1 MSRRSSEGGVALF
14 QVLVLVLIISTLL
27 GFALQRS
34 QAVVGTAAA
43 MQARMDFAYQSRT
56 IEALA
61 LTRLLEGPGA
71 RLPLEAFPFEAE
83 DFAKVNLRGS
93 PVDLGE
99 GASLA
104 IYDLTGIPPVTL
116 TQHPVWDAFAF
127 SASSPS
133 GLPTGLES
141 SRVRA
146 CRSVAEAFA
155 LAVPLCERLPEL
167 FPHAAFSVA
176 GEFNLAHL
184 PESLARDLFQQ
195 IQDSSVDEA
204 PLLADL
210 QSALRNRFG
219 ARYQT
224 DVFLSST
231 QPVEPLL
238 VIHQDD
244 GEHRFKARVHVILAG
259 VDGEA
264 FTVLRRSG
272 F

>member
-1 MSRRSSEGGVALF
+1 MALF

-27 GFALQRS
+27 SFALQRS
-34 QAVVGTAAA
+34 QGVVGTAAA
-43 MQARMDFAYQSRT
+43 MQARMDFAYRSRT

-71 RLPLEAFPFEAE
+71 VLPLEDFPFEA
-83 DFAKVNLRGS
+83 DAFAKLNLLGS
-93 PVDLGE
+93 PVPLGQ
-99 GASLA
+99 GASVA

-116 TQHPVWDAFAF
+116 AEHPVWEAFAF
-127 SASSPS
+127 SAPEASGPHLGVEASPS
-133 GLPTGLES
+133 LA
-141 SRVRA
+141 RA
-146 CRSVAEAFA
+146 CKPVSEAFA
-155 LAVPLCERLPEL
+155 LALPLCKRLPEL

-184 PESLARDLFQQ
+184 PEPLARDLFQR
-195 IQDSSVDEA
+195 IQDSAVDEA
-204 PLLADL
+204 PSLEAL
-210 QSALRNRFG
+210 QSALRNRLG

-224 DVFLSST
+224 DVFLAST

-238 VIHQDD
+238 VIRHDD
-244 GEHRFKARVHVILAG
+244 GEHRFKARVHVILDG